1 MLKTN
6 WYAVHTLS
14 QSEQKV
20 KTYIEKT
27 KLERNMNDKISE
39 IIIPTDIEIQKKE
52 GKKIEKR
59 VKVFPGYILIK
70 MILDDSSFEYIKR
83 IPGVTNFV
91 SSGNKPVI
99 LKEKE
104 VKDILEALDP
114 DKGFKPKKKWTKDT
128 IVRIIDG
135 PFIDFTGKIEDVNE
149 DKELLKVMISLFGR
163 DTPVEIEFGLVEKI

>member
-14 QSEQKV
+14 QSELKV

-27 KLERNMNDKISE
+27 KLERNMDEKISE

-52 GKKIEKR
+52 GKRIEKR

-91 SSGNKPVI
+91 SSGNRKCQ
-99 LKEKE
+99 
-104 VKDILEALDP
+104 
-114 DKGFKPKKKWTKDT
+114 
-128 IVRIIDG
+128 
-135 PFIDFTGKIEDVNE
+135 
-149 DKELLKVMISLFGR
+149 
-163 DTPVEIEFGLVEKI
+163 